1 MKKEQHL
8 QKQIKILLVVF
19 IAGLAF
25 SGVTAFPIESELEC
39 AHAWLTSNDDEF
51 SKWMDRV
58 YAGMHQTNTHY
69 PFIAYGTDWLA
80 FAHIILAILFVGA
93 LKDPV
98 RNIWIIQFGLVAC
111 IGIFPLALIAGYVR
125 GIPFFWQCIDCSFGL
140 FGGVIMALCLHKTNQ
155 LRHAFSP
162 VAERNARG

>member
-1 MKKEQHL
+1 MQNVQHL
-8 QKQIKILLVVF
+8 RKQVKILLIVF

-39 AHAWLTSNDDEF
+39 AHAWLTSNDDF
-51 SKWMDRV
+51 SNWMDRV
-58 YAGMHQTNTHY
+58 YAGVHQTNTHY

-80 FAHIILAILFVGA
+80 FAHIILAILFAGA

-98 RNIWIIQFGLVAC
+98 RNIWIIQFGLIAC
-111 IGIFPLALIAGYVR
+111 IGIFPLALIAGHMR